1 MTPLCSEVDRHF
13 KSGRKDILAHKTA
26 AFRCYS
32 GCAFSGLFAN
42 LFELA
47 TFDDSHHGFS
57 IDARISPKV
66 EAASLRCAGT
76 LFAQ

>member
-1 MTPLCSEVDRHF
+1 MIP
-13 KSGRKDILAHKTA
+13 IM
-26 AFRCYS
+26 
-32 GCAFSGLFAN
+32 
-42 LFELA
+42 
-47 TFDDSHHGFS
+47 GFS